1 MRKLKEYSKESI
13 TKIAMELLE
22 KSDKYIGSEKFY
34 ELTGISMA
42 TQKKYELDISAMSLE
57 KGFKPYKQYS
67 KQELENR
74 ISEYLLTTGVCYG
87 ITDLSKNMGIDFKTF
102 KDYGINPISLAKSLK
117 VPVARIR
124 GPGDHETLKGRLVEV
139 INRENRY
146 ITYTESI
153 KLLKTSYT
161 RLKNRGITRELVV
174 EINNSLGFTRLSN
187 EGATMGEINNF
198 KHSLVAS
205 IHTIIEK
212 SEKVLS
218 VDEMCITLGIGRHR
232 LHRLGIYLYEIYE
245 SLGIKPPYSFFENKV
260 YEHLITIFSIE
271 TVERQKTF
279 EGLKSK
285 NKLRYDFYIPS
296 INLLVEA
303 DGPQHYDTN
312 HWHYSDGTTQ
322 RDELKNRYALENGIN
337 LVRIRYEPRLSLDH
351 VKNALSGIPL
361 KLSVGQPAAK
371 PDYGDQEGS
380 TTIPEGSRTED
391 SPKYEASSN
400 GR

>member
-13 TKIAMELLE
+13 TKIAVGLLE
-22 KSDKYIGSEKFY
+22 KSDKYIGPEKFY
-34 ELTGISMA
+34 ELTGISMT
-42 TQKKYELDISAMSLE
+42 TQKKYGVDVSVMSLE
-57 KGFKPYKQYS
+57 KGLKPYKQYS
-67 KQELENR
+67 KQELKDKITN
-74 ISEYLLTTGVCYG
+74 YLLLVGICYG
-87 ITDLSKNMGIDFKTF
+87 ISDLSKNIGVDSKTF
-102 KDYGINPISLAKSLK
+102 KDYGINPITLAKSLK
-117 VPVARIR
+117 IPIARR
-124 GPGDHETLKGRLVEV
+124 GSLDDLETLKGRLLEI
-139 INRENRY
+139 INRENRF

-161 RLKNRGITRELVV
+161 KLKNLGITRELVV
-174 EINNSLGFTRLSN
+174 ELNNSLGFTRLGN
-187 EGATMGEINNF
+187 EGATIGEVNSFKQSLMG
-198 KHSLVAS
+198 S
-205 IHTIIEK
+205 ILIIIEK

-218 VDEMCITLGIGRHR
+218 VDEMCITLGIERHK

-260 YEHLITIFSIE
+260 YEYLVSIFPTEVI
-271 TVERQKTF
+271 ERQKTF

-303 DGPQHYDTN
+303 DGPQHYDIN
-312 HWHYSDGTTQ
+312 HWHYNNSTLQ
-322 RDELKNRYALENGIN
+322 RDELKNRYALKNGIN

-371 PDYGDQEGS
+371 PGYGDQEGS
-380 TTIPEGSRTED
+380 TTIP
-391 SPKYEASSN
+391 
-400 GR
+400 